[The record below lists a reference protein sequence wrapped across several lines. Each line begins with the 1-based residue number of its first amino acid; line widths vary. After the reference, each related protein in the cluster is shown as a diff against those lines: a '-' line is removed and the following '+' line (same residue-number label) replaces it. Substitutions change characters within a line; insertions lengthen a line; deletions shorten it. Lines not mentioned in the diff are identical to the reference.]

1 MLKSKNLRHFEL
13 MLINN
18 VVELKFFYLNFLFT
32 YYSIFVSLQNKLK

>member
-32 YYSIFVSLQNKLK
+32 YYSILYLCKTN